1 MGSDVLI
8 VLLIVL
14 VIVLIWQG
22 PKNLP
27 KLGSALGRSI
37 SDFRKEVSPDDKPA
51 DEASP
56 TASTASTA
64 ATTPATPTAPAPPTT
79 PTDRPGS

>member
-8 VLLIVL
+8 VLVIIL

-27 KLGSALGRSI
+27 KMGSALGKSI
-37 SDFRKEVSPDDKPA
+37 SDFRKEVSTDDKPA
-51 DEASP
+51 EQA
-56 TASTASTA
+56 ASTANA
-64 ATTPATPTAPAPPTT
+64 AAAPTTPAPPTGPT
-79 PTDRPGS
+79 PPTDQPGA

>member
-8 VLLIVL
+8 VVVILL
-14 VIVLIWQG
+14 VIVVIWQG

-37 SDFRKEVSPDDKPA
+37 SDFRKEVSTDEKPA
-51 DEASP
+51 EQ
-56 TASTASTA
+56 A
-64 ATTPATPTAPAPPTT
+64 AQATPTTPAPPTT
-79 PTDRPGS
+79 PTTPTDQPGA

>member
-8 VLLIVL
+8 VLVIIL

-27 KLGSALGRSI
+27 KMGSALGKSI
-37 SDFRKEVSPDDKPA
+37 SDFRKEVSTDDKPA
-51 DEASP
+51 DQAAP
-56 TASTASTA
+56 TANA
-64 ATTPATPTAPAPPTT
+64 ATTTPTSPPTAPTPPT
-79 PTDRPGS
+79 DQPGA

>member
-8 VLLIVL
+8 VVVILLV
-14 VIVLIWQG
+14 VVLIWQG

-37 SDFRKEVSPDDKPA
+37 SDFRKEVSTDEKPA
-51 DEASP
+51 ETAPP
-56 TASTASTA
+56 T
-64 ATTPATPTAPAPPTT
+64 PAPPTPAPTT
-79 PTDRPGS
+79 PAPPKDEPGS

>member
-1 MGSDVLI
+1 MGSDVLV

-37 SDFRKEVSPDDKPA
+37 SDFRKEVSTDDKPA
-51 DEASP
+51 DAAAP
-56 TASTASTA
+56 TAS
-64 ATTPATPTAPAPPTT
+64 ATPTAQTPPTT
-79 PTDRPGS
+79 PTTPTDQPGA

>member
-1 MGSDVLI
+1 MGSDVVI
-8 VLLIVL
+8 VVVILL

-37 SDFRKEVSPDDKPA
+37 SDFRKEVSTDEKPA
-51 DEASP
+51 ETP
-56 TASTASTA
+56 PSTAQA
-64 ATTPATPTAPAPPTT
+64 TPATPAPPTT
-79 PTDRPGS
+79 PTDQPGV

>member
-8 VLLIVL
+8 VVVILL

-37 SDFRKEVSPDDKPA
+37 SDFRKEVSLEEKDPEPPA
-51 DEASP
+51 SAAATSA
-56 TASTASTA
+56 T
-64 ATTPATPTAPAPPTT
+64 ATTPTPPAPPTT
-79 PTDRPGS
+79 PTDQQGA

>member
-8 VLLIVL
+8 VLVIIL

-27 KLGSALGRSI
+27 KMGSALGKSI
-37 SDFRKEVSPDDKPA
+37 SDFRKEVSADDKPA
-51 DEASP
+51 DQAAP
-56 TASTASTA
+56 TANA
-64 ATTPATPTAPAPPTT
+64 ATTPTTTPPTAPTPPT
-79 PTDRPGS
+79 DQPGA

>member
-8 VLLIVL
+8 VLVILL

-37 SDFRKEVSPDDKPA
+37 SDFRKEVSTDDKANGTTPPA
-51 DEASP
+51 
-56 TASTASTA
+56 
-64 ATTPATPTAPAPPTT
+64 PATPAPPK
-79 PTDRPGS
+79 DEPGA

>member
-1 MGSDVLI
+1 MIGSDVLI
-8 VLLIVL
+8 VLVIVL

-37 SDFRKEVSPDDKPA
+37 SDFRKEVSTDEKPA
-51 DEASP
+51 ESTPSA
-56 TASTASTA
+56 TA
-64 ATTPATPTAPAPPTT
+64 ATPTAPAPPTT
-79 PTDRPGS
+79 PTDQPGA

>member
-8 VLLIVL
+8 VLVIIL

-27 KLGSALGRSI
+27 KMGSALGKSI
-37 SDFRKEVSPDDKPA
+37 SDFRKEVSTDDKPA
-51 DEASP
+51 EQAAP
-56 TASTASTA
+56 TANT
-64 ATTPATPTAPAPPTT
+64 ATTPTTTPPPTVPPP
-79 PTDRPGS
+79 PTDQPGA

>member
-8 VLLIVL
+8 VIVIVL

-37 SDFRKEVSPDDKPA
+37 SDFRKEVSTDEKPDPTTTTTTAPPK
-51 DEASP
+51 DEP
-56 TASTASTA
+56 TA
-64 ATTPATPTAPAPPTT
+64 
-79 PTDRPGS
+79 

>member
-8 VLLIVL
+8 VVVIVL

-37 SDFRKEVSPDDKPA
+37 SDFRKEVSPDEKP
-51 DEASP
+51 E
-56 TASTASTA
+56 
-64 ATTPATPTAPAPPTT
+64 TTPATPAAPAVPPKDE
-79 PTDRPGS
+79 PTA

>member
-8 VLLIVL
+8 VVVIIL

-37 SDFRKEVSPDDKPA
+37 SDFRKEVSTDEKPESTTTTA
-51 DEASP
+51 APPKDEP
-56 TASTASTA
+56 TA
-64 ATTPATPTAPAPPTT
+64 
-79 PTDRPGS
+79 

>member
-8 VLLIVL
+8 VVVILL

-37 SDFRKEVSPDDKPA
+37 SDFRKEVSTDEKPA
-51 DEASP
+51 EQ
-56 TASTASTA
+56 A
-64 ATTPATPTAPAPPTT
+64 AQATPTTPPPPTT
-79 PTDRPGS
+79 PTTPTDQPGA

>member
-8 VLLIVL
+8 VLVIIL

-27 KLGSALGRSI
+27 KMGSALGKSI
-37 SDFRKEVSPDDKPA
+37 SDFRKEVSSDDKPA
-51 DEASP
+51 EQAAP
-56 TASTASTA
+56 TATA
-64 ATTPATPTAPAPPTT
+64 ATTPTTTAPPPTT
-79 PTDRPGS
+79 PTPPTDQPGA

>member
-8 VLLIVL
+8 VVVILL

-37 SDFRKEVSPDDKPA
+37 SDFRKEVSTDEKPA
-51 DEASP
+51 ESTP
-56 TASTASTA
+56 STTA
-64 ATTPATPTAPAPPTT
+64 ATPTAPAPPTT
-79 PTDRPGS
+79 PTDQPGA

>member
-8 VLLIVL
+8 VLVIIL

-27 KLGSALGRSI
+27 KMGSALGKSI

-51 DEASP
+51 DQAAP
-56 TASTASTA
+56 TAA
-64 ATTPATPTAPAPPTT
+64 ATTTTTTTTAPPPTTPAPPT
-79 PTDRPGS
+79 DQPGA

>member
-8 VLLIVL
+8 VVVILL

-37 SDFRKEVSPDDKPA
+37 SDFRKEVSTDEKPA
-51 DEASP
+51 ESTP
-56 TASTASTA
+56 STTAT
-64 ATTPATPTAPAPPTT
+64 TPTAPAPPTT
-79 PTDRPGS
+79 PTDQPGA

>member
-8 VLLIVL
+8 VLVIIL

-27 KLGSALGRSI
+27 KMGSALGKSI
-37 SDFRKEVSPDDKPA
+37 SDFRKEVSADDKPA
-51 DEASP
+51 DQAAP
-56 TASTASTA
+56 TANA
-64 ATTPATPTAPAPPTT
+64 ATTTPTTPPTAPTPPT
-79 PTDRPGS
+79 DQPGA

>member
-8 VLLIVL
+8 VLVIVL

-37 SDFRKEVSPDDKPA
+37 SDFRKEVSPDEKA
-51 DEASP
+51 DQAAP
-56 TASTASTA
+56 TATTTSTPPPPA
-64 ATTPATPTAPAPPTT
+64 APTT
-79 PTDRPGS
+79 PTDQPGA

>member
-8 VLLIVL
+8 VVVIVL

-37 SDFRKEVSPDDKPA
+37 SDFRKEVSTDEKPD
-51 DEASP
+51 
-56 TASTASTA
+56 T
-64 ATTPATPTAPAPPTT
+64 TPTAAPPKDE
-79 PTDRPGS
+79 PTA

>member
-8 VLLIVL
+8 VLVIIL

-27 KLGSALGRSI
+27 KMGSALGKSI
-37 SDFRKEVSPDDKPA
+37 SDFRKEVSTDDKPA
-51 DEASP
+51 EQAAP
-56 TASTASTA
+56 TANTATP
-64 ATTPATPTAPAPPTT
+64 ATTPPPPAAPTPPT
-79 PTDRPGS
+79 DQPGA

>member
-8 VLLIVL
+8 VLVIIL

-27 KLGSALGRSI
+27 KMGSALGKSI
-37 SDFRKEVSPDDKPA
+37 SDFRKEVSTDDKPA
-51 DEASP
+51 EQAAP
-56 TASTASTA
+56 TASA
-64 ATTPATPTAPAPPTT
+64 APTPPT
-79 PTDRPGS
+79 DQPGA

>member
-8 VLLIVL
+8 VLVIVL

-27 KLGSALGRSI
+27 KIGSALGRSI
-37 SDFRKEVSPDDKPA
+37 SDFRKEVSTDEKPA
-51 DEASP
+51 E
-56 TASTASTA
+56 STPSATA
-64 ATTPATPTAPAPPTT
+64 AAPAAPAPPTT
-79 PTDRPGS
+79 PTTPTDQSGA

>member
-8 VLLIVL
+8 VLVIIL

-27 KLGSALGRSI
+27 KMGSALGKSI
-37 SDFRKEVSPDDKPA
+37 SDFRKEVSADDKPA
-51 DEASP
+51 EQAAPTANAAPSP
-56 TASTASTA
+56 TT
-64 ATTPATPTAPAPPTT
+64 TAPPPAAPPP
-79 PTDRPGS
+79 PTDQPGA

>member
-8 VLLIVL
+8 VVVVLL

-27 KLGSALGRSI
+27 KLGSALGKSI
-37 SDFRKEVSPDDKPA
+37 KDFRSEVSA
-51 DEASP
+51 DE
-56 TASTASTA
+56 
-64 ATTPATPTAPAPPTT
+64 TPAAPAPPAS
-79 PTDRPGS
+79 PEPPKDGSGG

>member
-1 MGSDVLI
+1 MIGSDVLI
-8 VLLIVL
+8 VLVIVL

-37 SDFRKEVSPDDKPA
+37 SDFRKEVSTDEKPA
-51 DEASP
+51 DQAAP
-56 TASTASTA
+56 ATTTA
-64 ATTPATPTAPAPPTT
+64 ATTATPPPTT
-79 PTDRPGS
+79 PTTPTDQPGA

>member
-8 VLLIVL
+8 VLVIIL

-27 KLGSALGRSI
+27 KMGSALGKSI
-37 SDFRKEVSPDDKPA
+37 SDFRKEVSADDKPVDQA
-51 DEASP
+51 AP
-56 TASTASTA
+56 TANA
-64 ATTPATPTAPAPPTT
+64 ATTPTTTPPTAPTPPT
-79 PTDRPGS
+79 DQPGA

>member
-8 VLLIVL
+8 VVVILLI
-14 VIVLIWQG
+14 IVLIWQG

-37 SDFRKEVSPDDKPA
+37 SDFRKEVSTDEKPA
-51 DEASP
+51 ESTSST
-56 TASTASTA
+56 TA
-64 ATTPATPTAPAPPTT
+64 ATPTAPAPPTT
-79 PTDRPGS
+79 PTDQPGA

>member
-8 VLLIVL
+8 VLIVIL

-37 SDFRKEVSPDDKPA
+37 KDFRSEISSDDEKPQA
-51 DEASP
+51 PPPTEPTPPASP
-56 TASTASTA
+56 TEPPAS
-64 ATTPATPTAPAPPTT
+64 
-79 PTDRPGS
+79 

>member
-8 VLLIVL
+8 VLVIVL

-37 SDFRKEVSPDDKPA
+37 SDFRKEVSPDEKPA
-51 DEASP
+51 DQ
-56 TASTASTA
+56 
-64 ATTPATPTAPAPPTT
+64 ATPTATTASTPAPPPTT
-79 PTDRPGS
+79 PTTPTDPPSA

>member
-8 VLLIVL
+8 VLVIIL

-27 KLGSALGRSI
+27 KMGSALGKSI
-37 SDFRKEVSPDDKPA
+37 SDFRKEVSADDKPA
-51 DEASP
+51 DQAAP
-56 TASTASTA
+56 TANA
-64 ATTPATPTAPAPPTT
+64 ATTTPTSPPTAPTPPT
-79 PTDRPGS
+79 DQPGA

>member
-8 VLLIVL
+8 VVVILL

-37 SDFRKEVSPDDKPA
+37 SDFRKEVSTDEKPA
-51 DEASP
+51 ESTPSA
-56 TASTASTA
+56 TA
-64 ATTPATPTAPAPPTT
+64 ATPTAPAPPTT
-79 PTDRPGS
+79 PTDQPGA